1 MPNPTDHTDGHMAGP
16 NSMRPPALSILQINA
31 SEIFPPN
38 DAERQNFE
46 AFLHI
51 LDALDDSPS
60 GLQLNIINNLLE
72 TTDNL
77 LDTVSAEKIPLSK
90 WSDWTQTC
98 SEYAKTDH
106 LLYKY
111 LAVDTDN
118 LARQYHSDAKKI
130 MTPRPKT
137 IAAYPSLKLLQQ
149 GFKLIQKCLL
159 LAMEKNFKE
168 DELSLTSNTVHIN
181 IEEIISVL
189 TDVQTDA
196 NNPTVDQILSE
207 CNTLKILK
215 WDSSI
220 FQKTANNITNKL
232 LEIEGIL
239 PPYTGIIDK
248 ALAIKYMLLPPIN
261 ILNNVILLYSSDNVR
276 QMLCDRQE
284 FPSIKTIFTRHLAFF
299 KDIEAELDG
308 HNAHFIESLPKAF
321 SPNSTPLYTSST
333 DQLLS
338 IRQKLK
344 LILTI
349 WQSSK
354 YQSTKPLQSSQRVGS
369 YVFQYSRL
377 LSDAFLLVND
387 YAINKR
393 DILGALNI
401 TQESLG
407 SILGI
412 SKGQVSKLLNPD
424 NAPLQNNTQK
434 DMRLL
439 LYYLIQASKQFME
452 GYCTFPYLGNFITY
466 SDNGL
471 VENPA
476 YAFNVTYRD
485 TGSASRFLTF
495 FEQFLQRKS
504 FIQDE
509 HEKHVTANLIRF
521 IHTLKDD
528 DYLLEHLDNDMIQEL
543 LNLISP
549 NSHKTFNVSSPE
561 NVLPDSIGTIKTLL
575 FGKNDSITF
584 TKEQFDALA
593 KLLLK

>member
-1 MPNPTDHTDGHMAGP
+1 MMP
-16 NSMRPPALSILQINA
+16 NSMQPPLLSILQIST
-31 SEIFPPN
+31 SEIESPN
-38 DAERQNFE
+38 DADRKLFDV
-46 AFLHI
+46 FLHI
-51 LDALDDSPS
+51 LDRLDDSPS
-60 GLQLNIINNLLE
+60 GIDINIINALL
-72 TTDNL
+72 TSRDNL
-77 LDTVSAEKIPLSK
+77 LDTTTAEQITLSQ
-90 WSDWTQTC
+90 WSDWIQAC
-98 SEYAKTDH
+98 VEYAKKDH
-106 LLYKY
+106 LLYKC
-111 LAVDTDN
+111 LAVDTDH
-118 LARQYHSDAKKI
+118 LAHQYHCYARANMS
-130 MTPRPKT
+130 PRSKT
-137 IAAYPSLKLLQQ
+137 IAAYPSIKLLQQ
-149 GFKLIQKCLL
+149 SFKLIQKCLL
-159 LAMEKNFKE
+159 LAMENKLKE
-168 DELSLTSNTVHIN
+168 DKPSITSNDLHSYID
-181 IEEIISVL
+181 EIITVL
-189 TDVQTDA
+189 THVQVNA
-196 NNPTVDQILSE
+196 NNSTLDNILSD
-207 CNTLKILK
+207 CNALNALS
-215 WDSSI
+215 WDSATFHEI
-220 FQKTANNITNKL
+220 ANDLPNQL
-232 LEIEGIL
+232 LLIESIL
-239 PPYTGIIDK
+239 PPATSIIDK
-248 ALAIKYMLLPPIN
+248 AIAIKYLLLPPIN
-261 ILNNVILLYSSDNVR
+261 ILHNIILLYSSDNLR
-276 QMLCDRQE
+276 QMLNE
-284 FPSIKTIFTRHLAFF
+284 GEVFPFIKAVFTRHLALF
-299 KDIEAELDG
+299 KDIENELDG

-549 NSHKTFNVSSPE
+549 NSHKTCNVSSPE